1 MDDKRD
7 VASDVRA
14 FEQGS
19 QVADALLESVG
30 VSSVVGLVGKTAPD
44 VVGRDDP
51 VRAAQV
57 GNESPVHERPR
68 GIAVQHDHGRA
79 VPFIDI
85 VLAHARVIVKMTLE
99 RKEVAK
105 RL

>member
-1 MDDKRD
+1 MSRVTPALSSK
-7 VASDVRA
+7 AA
-14 FEQGS
+14 

-30 VSSVVGLVGKTAPD
+30 IPGVVGLVGKTAPD

-68 GIAVQHDHGRA
+68 GVAVQHDHRRA
-79 VPFIDI
+79 VPFIDV
-85 VLAHARVIVKMTLE
+85 VLAHACVIVKTTLE